1 MKSKLPDITNLAT
14 KVALNI
20 KSTEIVDK
28 ILNTTG
34 FTVTPEFNRLSKISF
49 DARIKKAVK
58 ILASKSQANDALDIA
73 SRQEREKT
81 KKTLGV

>member
-1 MKSKLPDITNLAT
+1 MESKLPDITNLAT
-14 KVALNI
+14 KVALNT

-34 FTVTPEFNRLSKISF
+34 FIVTPEFNRLSKISF
-49 DARIKKAVK
+49 DARIKEAVK
-58 ILASKSQANDALDIA
+58 ILASKSQTNDALDIA